1 MWMVCTRCASL
12 IITCHNG
19 ATKVRSTLEIIAM
32 IYHDLSILQ
41 SSTSLKWQ
49 NRWHRTFIYQR
60 VSLTGPWLSSCWA
73 IKKFNSST
81 YQTILVVNELV
92 SSGNMKTIPSGQ
104 PAWQQKID
112 FSNDFTIRNIEVY
125 VIHIHMIYWHDNI
138 TLLSIHYWRMRYKIP
153 IYQLLP
159 TFWAHKK
166 NGGHESPLV
175 FQVT

>member
-1 MWMVCTRCASL
+1 MDGPCGCYLGGVYRVRFTNHNMSQRCDQS
-12 IITCHNG
+12 
-19 ATKVRSTLEIIAM
+19 KVNFRNHC
-32 IYHDLSILQ
+32 YDLSILP

-60 VSLTGPWLSSCWA
+60 VSSTGPWLSSCWA
-73 IKKFNSST
+73 IKKFTSST

-112 FSNDFTIRNIEVY
+112 FSSDFAIRNIEVY

-153 IYQLLP
+153 KYQLLP
-159 TFWAHKK
+159 TF
-166 NGGHESPLV
+166 
-175 FQVT
+175 